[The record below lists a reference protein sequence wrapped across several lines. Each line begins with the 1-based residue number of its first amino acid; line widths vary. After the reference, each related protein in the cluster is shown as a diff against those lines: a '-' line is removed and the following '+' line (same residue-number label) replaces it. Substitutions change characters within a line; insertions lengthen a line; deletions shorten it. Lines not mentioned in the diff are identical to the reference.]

1 MSCEHRSNT
10 FNLLIYFS
18 TLQDAHICSLNFDK
32 NTALFAVFD
41 GHGGSEVAVYCSQKL
56 PDFLKNTETYTKTEF
71 EQALRDAFIGF
82 DATLVKAP
90 VIEEL
95 RKLMPA
101 ERDGETETED
111 DGDGEDDEED
121 LAELCQ
127 ESHMPLNELLEKY
140 KDSKNNPLANLKR
153 AEAAGGS
160 NSKPHSPILRG
171 RRNGEGSSSSGVVIA
186 SAAIAGGSG
195 GSANSADD
203 VVTKPLVLN
212 NGGTV
217 LVTSG
222 SGNPDET
229 GDEAV
234 SSSSTSA
241 AANRQGPIN
250 EASSSSI
257 TAGSS
262 GSSSSSSNG
271 PSSSCPSQSSN
282 TIKLELDKNN
292 CNSPD
297 SSSANK
303 NLEVQV
309 ETPASSTV
317 ECSEGK
323 TATKQVANGAASGE
337 NEISTNSAKAESVSS
352 SSAGGGVENGVASS
366 NTDKSQSKIS
376 STKSLPSLNDDSDSS
391 SDDDGS
397 YNEKTSDEEEGEVE
411 ESEEEEDT
419 DDEEELYPEDEEDD
433 GFLNNMIEGPGSSSG
448 CTAVMALL
456 SGRDLYVANAGDSR
470 CVVCRDGQ
478 ALDMSL
484 DHKPEDPEELERIRK
499 AGGRVTLDGRV
510 NGGLNLSRAIG
521 DHAYKTVR
529 GVDTLVFVSSLDLF
543 YLLLIVDRTKI

>member
-1 MSCEHRSNT
+1 M
-10 FNLLIYFS
+10 
-18 TLQDAHICSLNFDK
+18 
-32 NTALFAVFD
+32 
-41 GHGGSEVAVYCSQKL
+41 AVYCSQKL
-56 PDFLKNTETYTKTEF
+56 PDFLKNTETYGKKEF

-82 DATLVKAP
+82 DATLIKGP

-111 DGDGEDDEED
+111 DGEGEDDEED

-160 NSKPHSPILRG
+160 KPNSPFLRG
-171 RRNGEGSSSSGVVIA
+171 RRNGEGSSSSGVAAAGAAAA
-186 SAAIAGGSG
+186 SGSAGGSAVGPTSGSAGGSAGGSG
-195 GSANSADD
+195 GGNSSADA
-203 VVTKPLVLN
+203 VGSSVSTATKP
-212 NGGTV
+212 
-217 LVTSG
+217 
-222 SGNPDET
+222 DADAT

-234 SSSSTSA
+234 SSSSTPADKA
-241 AANRQGPIN
+241 ASNRQGPIN

-262 GSSSSSSNG
+262 GSSSSSSSSNG

-317 ECSEGK
+317 ECSDVK
-323 TATKQVANGAASGE
+323 TTVKQIANGAVSGE
-337 NEISTNSAKAESVSS
+337 NEISTNSVKAESVSS
-352 SSAGGGVENGVASS
+352 SSAGAVENGVASS
-366 NTDKSQSKIS
+366 NTDKSQNKIS
-376 STKSLPSLNDDSDSS
+376 STKSLPSLDDSDSS

-397 YNEKTSDEEEGEVE
+397 YNENKSTSDEEEGDME

-470 CVVCRDGQ
+470 CVVCRDGK

-484 DHKPEDPEELERIRK
+484 DHKPEDPEEMERIRK

-529 GVDTLVFVSSLDLF
+529 EITPRSNIFVITYASI
-543 YLLLIVDRTKI
+543 YLMVYRTKI